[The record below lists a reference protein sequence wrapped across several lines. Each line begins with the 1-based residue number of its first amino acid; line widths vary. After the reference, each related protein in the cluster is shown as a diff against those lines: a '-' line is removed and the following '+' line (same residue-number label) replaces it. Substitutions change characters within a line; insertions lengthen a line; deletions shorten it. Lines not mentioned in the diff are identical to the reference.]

1 MTKGDRLVLSR
12 QARHEPATSGL
23 GSCRPR
29 QVSTSSTT
37 EFCSATESG
46 SGAGLVL
53 LHDGSFEGLLSAVF
67 DVFRLHLG
75 GARVASRLRHVANLL
90 EETREVETDSVQ
102 ARRVWDGI
110 LDRAGRDVAAMYR
123 AAFLCEDGAVDDAL
137 WGCLRDLFATDGRAH
152 GRNLLD
158 PHVHTVHSA
167 ACRVRHEA
175 HLFTG
180 MVRFQ
185 QAQDGSLC
193 AVIAPEHD
201 ILELLGPHFLARL
214 PGQPW
219 MIADSR
225 RGRVLGCD
233 GASFRIMACD
243 PTQLP
248 RDAREAAR
256 LVPESEDRWRD
267 LWTVFYDS
275 VNIQERANPRQLA
288 RLLPRKYWSYLPE
301 RTRVA
306 TRRTAD

>member
-1 MTKGDRLVLSR
+1 MERRRESSDAGTIPESGT
-12 QARHEPATSGL
+12 TSG
-23 GSCRPR
+23 
-29 QVSTSSTT
+29 
-37 EFCSATESG
+37 AD
-46 SGAGLVL
+46 LVL
-53 LHDGSFEGLLSAVF
+53 LHDGSFEGLLSAVY
-67 DVFRLHLG
+67 DAFRLRLG
-75 GARVASRLRHVANLL
+75 GARIASRARHVANLL
-90 EETREVETDSVQ
+90 EETRELETDSVK

-110 LDRAGRDVAAMYR
+110 VERAGKDVAAMYR
-123 AAFLCEDGAVDDAL
+123 AAFLCEEEAVDDAL
-137 WGCLRDLFATDGRAH
+137 WKCLRDLFSGPDRAR

-158 PHVHTVHSA
+158 PHVHAVHAA

-185 QAQDGSLC
+185 QASDGALC
-193 AVIAPEHD
+193 AVIAPDHD

-233 GASFRIMACD
+233 GASFRPMECD
-243 PTQLP
+243 PAQLP

-256 LVPESEDRWRD
+256 LAPDGEDRWRD

-275 VNIQERANPRQLA
+275 VNIPERANPRQLA
-288 RLLPRKYWSYLPE
+288 RLLPRKYWSHLPE
-301 RTRVA
+301 RTRTA
-306 TRRTAD
+306 PRRAEALP

>member
-1 MTKGDRLVLSR
+1 MREIETSEAGLIV
-12 QARHEPATSGL
+12 EPDTA
-23 GSCRPR
+23 
-29 QVSTSSTT
+29 
-37 EFCSATESG
+37 

-67 DVFRLHLG
+67 DAFRLRLA
-75 GARVASRLRHVANLL
+75 GARIASRFRHVENLL
-90 EETREVETDSVQ
+90 EESREVETDSSQ
-102 ARRVWDGI
+102 ARRVWEGI
-110 LDRAGRDVAAMYR
+110 LTRAGKDVAAMYR
-123 AAFLCEDGAVDDAL
+123 AAFLCEEADVDDAL
-137 WGCLRDLFATDGRAH
+137 WKCLRDLFSRSDHAR
-152 GRNLLD
+152 GRNLLE
-158 PHVHTVHSA
+158 PHVHAVHTA
-167 ACRVRHEA
+167 ACRVHHEA

-185 QAQDGSLC
+185 QAPDDSLC
-193 AVIAPEHD
+193 AVIAPDHD

-214 PGQPW
+214 PGQSW

-233 GASFRIMACD
+233 GASFRLMECD
-243 PTQLP
+243 PSQLP

-275 VNIQERANPRQLA
+275 VNIPERRNPRQLA

-301 RTRVA
+301 RTRA
-306 TRRTAD
+306 APRRTEALP